1 MNCSIS
7 FLTTK
12 VILHF
17 RLESAKL
24 CVLRAHVPACLACS
38 RSNIFTC
45 LRVNVSCVLTCQRA
59 LRAYLL
65 RCHAYLLA
73 QVLCVPKNS
82 RAITANANNFS
93 VMFYLDFWYFFFV
106 FFLRNKTFI

>member
-24 CVLRAHVPACLACS
+24 CILRAHVPACLAWS
-38 RSNIFTC
+38 RAHVLTSLCVACQRVLRAYVSTC
-45 LRVNVSCVLTCQRA
+45 LACLPAQVPCVLTCSGA
-59 LRAYLL
+59 LRA
-65 RCHAYLLA
+65 
-73 QVLCVPKNS
+73 
-82 RAITANANNFS
+82 
-93 VMFYLDFWYFFFV
+93 
-106 FFLRNKTFI
+106 